1 MLVPIIGGIS
11 LMVLLVAGS
20 FIPAVW
26 ADAENPTCIER
37 GNCAFT
43 SDPLGT
49 MLLPFDMIFG
59 GLSIVIFWGL
69 VVGILWL
76 RTENPALVGLVGIA
90 MSGAYLAKLF
100 EDGITA
106 PAEWDSARVIGGTLF
121 AFSLGISIYQIIN
134 SKLHAPPQ

>member
-37 GNCAFT
+37 GDCPFT

-76 RTENPALVGLVGIA
+76 RTENPALVGLVGLA

-100 EDGITA
+100 EDGVTA

>member
-1 MLVPIIGGIS
+1 MFVPVIGGLSIIA
-11 LMVLLVAGS
+11 LLVVGA

-37 GNCAFT
+37 GNCPFT

-76 RTENPALVGLVGIA
+76 RTENPALVGLVGLA
-90 MSGAYLAKLF
+90 MSGAYLGNLF
-100 EDGITA
+100 QDGVTA

>member
-1 MLVPIIGGIS
+1 MFIPIVGGLAIIAFLVLGAF
-11 LMVLLVAGS
+11 M
-20 FIPAVW
+20 PAVW

-37 GNCAFT
+37 GDCPFT

-76 RTENPALVGLVGIA
+76 RTENPALVGLVGLA

-100 EDGITA
+100 EDGVTA
-106 PAEWDSARVIGGTLF
+106 PAEWDSARAVSYTHLTLPT
-121 AFSLGISIYQIIN
+121 IY
-134 SKLHAPPQ
+134 SV